1 MKICSGHRR
10 LFNEIVLIGLSLAV
24 LVAAIAPAQELVSNV
39 DGKIRVVI
47 LHYAEG
53 VEGFWFD
60 QKVLIGDLLRKM
72 DKDVGFVV
80 LGGKDDRAG
89 QAREAL
95 RPFEAER
102 LPDGTARLK
111 HLVVD
116 VKSSLF
122 YPWARDPYFVQAD
135 PEGRLVF
142 LDAGYNE
149 KPFPVTTFGEIF
161 AGARTLAGTVNRG
174 GGNIR
179 TAEEAVFI
187 GMDTILGVGTKR
199 RFVGF
204 GQESYDHLFE
214 IARSVKSKDIPAFR
228 EKFDA
233 HAEFLHRVLAAG
245 KRLVIPEEELF
256 FEKLAKG
263 EFEFKKKSPRD
274 TGAQAEYHTDVYL
287 GLGDKAAD
295 GRRVLF
301 VADSRAGALVAGGLN
316 EEARRAVER
325 ALPGVLAREGLSA
338 SGVPL
343 TEAQIAA
350 RFEWEKRKLLDLGI
364 GEAKKQ
370 AEKFDK
376 AAAYLEGLGFKVVR
390 VPCLPNGLN
399 DEDEK
404 NDGVV
409 GVSFNYSNVLT
420 EVYGDVRKVY
430 LPRFGFEAMDSAA
443 AAAYRSAGFEPVFV
457 DGLVTNALSVLQAGL
472 DCLTSEIRFSV
483 RWTEGIKGTCTQ
495 SLD

>member
-1 MKICSGHRR
+1 MKILKGHGRF
-10 LFNEIVLIGLSLAV
+10 LIAILLIGFSLTALITV
-24 LVAAIAPAQELVSNV
+24 FSRAQELLSNV
-39 DGKIRVVI
+39 DGKIRVII

-53 VEGFWFD
+53 GEAFWFD
-60 QKVLIGDLLRKM
+60 QKVLFRDLFEKM
-72 DKDVGFVV
+72 DKDVGFVM
-80 LGGKDDRAG
+80 LGGKDDRAVR
-89 QAREAL
+89 ARDAL
-95 RPFEAER
+95 RSFESER

-122 YPWARDPYFVQAD
+122 YPWARDPYFIQAD

-149 KPFPVTTFGEIF
+149 KPFPITTFGEVF
-161 AGARTLAGTVNRG
+161 AGARTLAGTIHRG

-179 TAEEAVFI
+179 TTEEAVFM
-187 GMDTILGVGTKR
+187 GMDTILGVGTRR
-199 RFVGF
+199 RFPAF
-204 GQESYDHLFE
+204 GEESYDHLFE
-214 IARSVKSKDIPAFR
+214 IARTVKPDGISAYR
-228 EKFDA
+228 QTFDA
-233 HAEFLHRVLAAG
+233 HADYLHRVLAAG
-245 KRLVIPEEELF
+245 KRLVVPEKELF

-287 GLGDKAAD
+287 GLGGKAAD

-301 VADSRAGALVAGGLN
+301 VADSRAGALVAEGLN
-316 EEARRAVER
+316 EEARRDAER
-325 ALPGVLAREGLSA
+325 ALTGVLAREGLEA

-343 TEAQIAA
+343 TEAQIHA
-350 RFEWEKRKLLDLGI
+350 RFEWDKRKLIDLGI
-364 GEAKKQ
+364 VEAKKQ
-370 AEKFDK
+370 AERFDK
-376 AAAYLEGLGFKVVR
+376 AAAFLEGLGFQVVR
-390 VPCLPNGLN
+390 IPLLPNGLD

-430 LPRFGFEAMDSAA
+430 LPRFGFEAMDNAA
-443 AAAYRSAGFEPVFV
+443 DAAYRSAGFEPVFI
-457 DGLVTNALSVLQAGL
+457 DGLLTNALSVLQAGL
-472 DCLTSEIRFSV
+472 DCLTSEIRFPV
-483 RWTEGIKGTCTQ
+483 RWAEAAK
-495 SLD
+495 

>member
-1 MKICSGHRR
+1 MKILKGHRR
-10 LFNEIVLIGLSLAV
+10 FLNAILLIGFSLTVLITHFSR
-24 LVAAIAPAQELVSNV
+24 AQELLSNV

-53 VEGFWFD
+53 GEGFWFD
-60 QKVLIGDLLRKM
+60 QKVLFRDLFEKM
-72 DKDVGFVV
+72 DKDVGFVM
-80 LGGKDDRAG
+80 LGGKDDRAVR
-89 QAREAL
+89 ARDAL
-95 RPFEAER
+95 RSFESER

-122 YPWARDPYFVQAD
+122 YPWARDPYFIQAD

-149 KPFPVTTFGEIF
+149 KPFPVTTFGEVF
-161 AGARTLAGTVNRG
+161 AGARTLAGTVHRG
-174 GGNIR
+174 GGNVR

-199 RFVGF
+199 RYVGF

-214 IARSVKSKDIPAFR
+214 IARTVKPDGILAYR
-228 EKFDA
+228 RTFDA
-233 HAEFLHRVLAAG
+233 HAEYLHRVLAAG
-245 KRLVIPEEELF
+245 KSLVIPEKELF

-287 GLGDKAAD
+287 GLGGKAAD

-301 VADSRAGALVAGGLN
+301 VADSRAGALVAEGLN
-316 EEARRAVER
+316 EEARRAAER
-325 ALPGVLAREGLSA
+325 ALAGVLAREGLAA

-350 RFEWEKRKLLDLGI
+350 RFEWEKRKLIDLGI
-364 GEAKKQ
+364 LEAKKQ

-376 AAAYLEGLGFKVVR
+376 AAAYLEGLGFQVVR
-390 VPCLPNGLN
+390 IPSLPNGLD
-399 DEDEK
+399 DEDER

-420 EVYGDVRKVY
+420 EVYGNVRKVY
-430 LPRFGFEAMDSAA
+430 LPRFGFEAMDNAA
-443 AAAYRSAGFEPVFV
+443 GTAYRSAGFEPVFI
-457 DGLVTNALSVLQAGL
+457 DGLLTNALSVLQAGL
-472 DCLTSEIRFSV
+472 DCLTSEIRFPV
-483 RWTEGIKGTCTQ
+483 RWAEAAK
-495 SLD
+495 